1 MKTITLENGETRQ
14 VSEEKYQ
21 ELLALRPDFAEV
33 VKERM
38 PTIVAPFN
46 VWLQKDYSWL
56 DNDQSQE
63 EFQIYLHMLLWKETY
78 DKDFVP
84 DWENSNQQQKWCL
97 FYVDGKWITDFTY
110 IWHQN
115 MQVYVSTQAKAKQ
128 MLEDLK
134 AVGVIA

>member
-1 MKTITLENGETRQ
+1 MKTITLENGEIRQ

-21 ELLALRPDFAEV
+21 ELLKLEPNFAEV

-38 PTIVAPFN
+38 PTFAPFN
-46 VWLQKDYSWL
+46 VWLQKDYCWL

-84 DWENSNQQQKWCL
+84 DWENGDQAKW
-97 FYVDGKWITDFTY
+97 FIYYDNVGKKWLTIDCCYTK
-110 IWHQN
+110 HN
-115 MQVYVSTQAKAKQ
+115 MEVYVSSRAKAEQ

-134 AVGVIA
+134 AVGVIG